1 MFIFTKKFRK
11 LCIQYPLF
19 LYILV
24 ENFTE
29 YILVKNLGQT
39 IETIYRIIKN
49 KKIGSFY
56 LEPPNNINKHSYKS
70 QDKSEHAF
78 IQMKNAFK
86 ILVQ

>member
-39 IETIYRIIKN
+39 IETISRIIK
-49 KKIGSFY
+49 KYGAFY
-56 LEPPNNINKHSYKS
+56 FDHPIISINTRIK
-70 QDKSEHAF
+70 
-78 IQMKNAFK
+78 
-86 ILVQ
+86 VQIRLNMRLYR